1 MIDIKSNIDHLDGLA
16 AQFMADDFN
25 DNRLALIETGKD
37 IRAAAADLK
46 NLRDYAVQL
55 ERNIERM
62 SADIQ
67 TLKDSAGISLVN
79 ELERFIDRR
88 ITSKLDTLDLTQP
101 AEEVR
106 DLVRRMVQDGDI
118 VVTVDHSSI
127 DLELSLEV

>member
-25 DNRLALIETGKD
+25 DNRLALTETGKD

-67 TLKDSAGISLVN
+67 TLKDSAGNSLVN

-88 ITSKLDTLDLTQP
+88 IAAKLDDINP
-101 AEEVR
+101 NEEDIRQQVR
-106 DLVRRMVQDGDI
+106 SMIQDGEI

-127 DLELSLEV
+127 ELELSLEV

>member
-1 MIDIKSNIDHLDGLA
+1 MIDIKSNIDHLDELA
-16 AQFMADDFN
+16 AQYLADD
-25 DNRLALIETGKD
+25 LTETGKD

-46 NLRDYAVQL
+46 NLRDYAAQL

-67 TLKDSAGISLVN
+67 TLNDSAGNSLVN

>member
-1 MIDIKSNIDHLDGLA
+1 MIDIKSNIDHLDALA
-16 AQFMADDFN
+16 AQYLADD
-25 DNRLALIETGKD
+25 LTETGKD

-67 TLKDSAGISLVN
+67 TLKDSAGNSLVN

-88 ITSKLDTLDLTQP
+88 IAAKLDDINP
-101 AEEVR
+101 NEEDIRQQVR
-106 DLVRRMVQDGDI
+106 SMIQEGDI
-118 VVTVDHSSI
+118 VVTVEHSSI

>member
-25 DNRLALIETGKD
+25 DNRLALTETGKD

-67 TLKDSAGISLVN
+67 TLNDSAGNSLVN

-88 ITSKLDTLDLTQP
+88 IAAKLDDINP
-101 AEEVR
+101 NEEDIRQQVR
-106 DLVRRMVQDGDI
+106 SMIQEGDI

>member
-1 MIDIKSNIDHLDGLA
+1 MIDIKSNIDHLDELA
-16 AQFMADDFN
+16 AQYLADD
-25 DNRLALIETGKD
+25 LTETGKD

-46 NLRDYAVQL
+46 NLRDYAAQL

-67 TLKDSAGISLVN
+67 TLNDSAGNSLVN

-106 DLVRRMVQDGDI
+106 DLVRSMIQDGEI

>member
-88 ITSKLDTLDLTQP
+88 ISAKLDDINP
-101 AEEVR
+101 NEEDIRQQVR
-106 DLVRRMVQDGDI
+106 SMIQEGDI

>member
-1 MIDIKSNIDHLDGLA
+1 MIDIKSNIDHLDALA
-16 AQFMADDFN
+16 AQYLADD
-25 DNRLALIETGKD
+25 LTETGKD

-67 TLKDSAGISLVN
+67 TLKDSAGNSLVN

-88 ITSKLDTLDLTQP
+88 IAAKLDDINP
-101 AEEVR
+101 NEEDIRQQVR
-106 DLVRRMVQDGDI
+106 SMIQDGDI

>member
-1 MIDIKSNIDHLDGLA
+1 MIDIKSNIDHLDELA
-16 AQFMADDFN
+16 AQYLADD
-25 DNRLALIETGKD
+25 LTETGKD

-88 ITSKLDTLDLTQP
+88 IAAKLDDINP
-101 AEEVR
+101 NEEDIRQQVR
-106 DLVRRMVQDGDI
+106 SMIQDGEI

>member
-1 MIDIKSNIDHLDGLA
+1 MIDIKSNIDHLDALA
-16 AQFMADDFN
+16 AQYLADD
-25 DNRLALIETGKD
+25 LTETGKD

-46 NLRDYAVQL
+46 NLRDYAIQL
-55 ERNIERM
+55 ERNVSEM
-62 SADIQ
+62 SAEVQ
-67 TLKDSAGISLVN
+67 TLNDSAGKSLAN

-88 ITSKLDTLDLTQP
+88 ITSKFDTLDLTQP

-106 DLVRRMVQDGDI
+106 DLVRSMIQDGDI

>member
-1 MIDIKSNIDHLDGLA
+1 MIDIKSNIDHLDELA
-16 AQFMADDFN
+16 AQYLADD
-25 DNRLALIETGKD
+25 LTETGKD

-88 ITSKLDTLDLTQP
+88 ISAKLDDINP
-101 AEEVR
+101 NEEDIRQQVR
-106 DLVRRMVQDGDI
+106 SMIQEGDI

>member
-1 MIDIKSNIDHLDGLA
+1 MIEIKSNIDHLDKLA
-16 AQFMADDFN
+16 AQYLADD
-25 DNRLALIETGKD
+25 LTETGKD

-46 NLRDYAVQL
+46 NLRDYAGQL

-67 TLKDSAGISLVN
+67 TLNDSAGNSLVN

-88 ITSKLDTLDLTQP
+88 IAAKLDDINP
-101 AEEVR
+101 NEEDIRQQVR
-106 DLVRRMVQDGDI
+106 SMIQEGDI
-118 VVTVDHSSI
+118 VVTVDYSNI

>member
-1 MIDIKSNIDHLDGLA
+1 MIDIKSNIDHLDALA
-16 AQFMADDFN
+16 AQYLADD
-25 DNRLALIETGKD
+25 LTETGKD

-46 NLRDYAVQL
+46 NLRDYAIQL
-55 ERNIERM
+55 ERNVSEM
-62 SADIQ
+62 SADVQ
-67 TLKDSAGISLVN
+67 TLNDSAGNSLAN

-88 ITSKLDTLDLTQP
+88 ITSKFDTLDLTQP

-106 DLVRRMVQDGDI
+106 DLVRSMIQDGDI

>member
-1 MIDIKSNIDHLDGLA
+1 MIDIKSNIDHLDALA
-16 AQFMADDFN
+16 AQYLADD
-25 DNRLALIETGKD
+25 LTETGKD

-106 DLVRRMVQDGDI
+106 DLVRSMIQDGEI

>member
-1 MIDIKSNIDHLDGLA
+1 MIDIKSNIDHLDELA
-16 AQFMADDFN
+16 AQYLADD
-25 DNRLALIETGKD
+25 LTETGKD

-88 ITSKLDTLDLTQP
+88 ISAKLDDINP
-101 AEEVR
+101 NEEDIRQQVR
-106 DLVRRMVQDGDI
+106 SMIQEGDI
-118 VVTVDHSSI
+118 VVTVDYSNI

>member
-55 ERNIERM
+55 ERSIERM

-79 ELERFIDRR
+79 ELERFIDRL
-88 ITSKLDTLDLTQP
+88 IAAKLDDINP
-101 AEEVR
+101 NEEDIRQQVR
-106 DLVRRMVQDGDI
+106 SMIQEGDI

>member
-1 MIDIKSNIDHLDGLA
+1 MIDIKSNIDHLDALA
-16 AQFMADDFN
+16 AQYLADD
-25 DNRLALIETGKD
+25 LTETGKD

-46 NLRDYAVQL
+46 NLREYAVQL

-67 TLKDSAGISLVN
+67 TLNDSAGNSLVN

-88 ITSKLDTLDLTQP
+88 ISANLDTLDLTQP

-106 DLVRRMVQDGDI
+106 DLVRSMIEEGDI
-118 VVTVDHSSI
+118 MVTVDYSSI
-127 DLELSLEV
+127 DLELSLGV

>member
-1 MIDIKSNIDHLDGLA
+1 MIDIKSNIDHLDALA
-16 AQFMADDFN
+16 AQYLADD
-25 DNRLALIETGKD
+25 LTETGKD

-55 ERNIERM
+55 ERNIGRM

-88 ITSKLDTLDLTQP
+88 IAAKLDDINP
-101 AEEVR
+101 NEEDIRQQVR
-106 DLVRRMVQDGDI
+106 SMIQDGEI

>member
-1 MIDIKSNIDHLDGLA
+1 MIDIKSNIDHLDALA
-16 AQFMADDFN
+16 AQYLADD
-25 DNRLALIETGKD
+25 LTETGKD

-67 TLKDSAGISLVN
+67 TLNDSAGNSLVN

-88 ITSKLDTLDLTQP
+88 IAAKLDDINP
-101 AEEVR
+101 NEEDIRQQVR
-106 DLVRRMVQDGDI
+106 SMIQEGDI
-118 VVTVDHSSI
+118 VVTVEHSSI

>member
-1 MIDIKSNIDHLDGLA
+1 MIDIKSNIDHLDELA
-16 AQFMADDFN
+16 AQYLADD
-25 DNRLALIETGKD
+25 LTETGKD

-46 NLRDYAVQL
+46 NLRDYAAQL

-67 TLKDSAGISLVN
+67 TLNDSAGNSLVN

-88 ITSKLDTLDLTQP
+88 IAAKLDDINP
-101 AEEVR
+101 NEEDIRQQVR
-106 DLVRRMVQDGDI
+106 SMIQEGDI
-118 VVTVDHSSI
+118 MVTVDHSSI

>member
-1 MIDIKSNIDHLDGLA
+1 MIDIKSNIDHLDALA
-16 AQFMADDFN
+16 AQYLADD
-25 DNRLALIETGKD
+25 LTETGKD

-67 TLKDSAGISLVN
+67 TLKDSAGIALVN

-88 ITSKLDTLDLTQP
+88 ISAKLDDINP
-101 AEEVR
+101 NEEDIRQQVR
-106 DLVRRMVQDGDI
+106 SMIQDGEI

>member
-106 DLVRRMVQDGDI
+106 DLVRSMIQDGEI

>member
-1 MIDIKSNIDHLDGLA
+1 MIDIKSNIDHLDALA
-16 AQFMADDFN
+16 AQYLADD
-25 DNRLALIETGKD
+25 LTETGKD

-46 NLRDYAVQL
+46 NLRDYAIQL

-67 TLKDSAGISLVN
+67 TLKDSAGNSLVN

-106 DLVRRMVQDGDI
+106 DLVRSMIQDGEI

-127 DLELSLEV
+127 ELELSLEV

>member
-55 ERNIERM
+55 ERHTERM
-62 SADIQ
+62 IADIQ

-88 ITSKLDTLDLTQP
+88 IAAKLDDINP
-101 AEEVR
+101 NEEDIRQQVR
-106 DLVRRMVQDGDI
+106 SMIQDGEI

>member
-1 MIDIKSNIDHLDGLA
+1 MIDIKSNIDHLDELA
-16 AQFMADDFN
+16 AQYLADD
-25 DNRLALIETGKD
+25 LTETGKD
-37 IRAAAADLK
+37 IRATAADLK

-88 ITSKLDTLDLTQP
+88 IAAKLDDINP
-101 AEEVR
+101 NEEDIRQQVR
-106 DLVRRMVQDGDI
+106 SMIQDGEI

>member
-1 MIDIKSNIDHLDGLA
+1 MIDIKSNIDHLDALA
-16 AQFMADDFN
+16 AQYLADD
-25 DNRLALIETGKD
+25 LTETGKD

-46 NLRDYAVQL
+46 NLRDYAIQL
-55 ERNIERM
+55 ERNVSEM
-62 SADIQ
+62 SAEVQ
-67 TLKDSAGISLVN
+67 TLNDSAGKSLAN

-106 DLVRRMVQDGDI
+106 DLVRSMIQDGDI

>member
-25 DNRLALIETGKD
+25 DNRLALTETGKD

>member
-1 MIDIKSNIDHLDGLA
+1 MIDIKSNIDHLDALA
-16 AQFMADDFN
+16 AQYLADD
-25 DNRLALIETGKD
+25 LTETGKD

-88 ITSKLDTLDLTQP
+88 ISAKLDDINP
-101 AEEVR
+101 NEEDIRQQVR
-106 DLVRRMVQDGDI
+106 SMIQEGDI

>member
-88 ITSKLDTLDLTQP
+88 IAAKLDDINP
-101 AEEVR
+101 NEEDIRQQVR
-106 DLVRRMVQDGDI
+106 SMIQEGDI

>member
-1 MIDIKSNIDHLDGLA
+1 MIDIKSNIDHLDALA
-16 AQFMADDFN
+16 AQYLADD
-25 DNRLALIETGKD
+25 LTETGKD

-46 NLRDYAVQL
+46 NLRDYAIQL
-55 ERNIERM
+55 ERNVSEM
-62 SADIQ
+62 SAEVQ
-67 TLKDSAGISLVN
+67 TLNDSAGKSLAN

-106 DLVRRMVQDGDI
+106 NLVRSMIQDGEI

>member
-1 MIDIKSNIDHLDGLA
+1 MIDIKSNIDHLDALA
-16 AQFMADDFN
+16 AQYLADD
-25 DNRLALIETGKD
+25 LTETGKD

-46 NLRDYAVQL
+46 NLRDYAIQL
-55 ERNIERM
+55 ERNVSEM
-62 SADIQ
+62 SAEVQ
-67 TLKDSAGISLVN
+67 TLNDSAGNSLAN

-106 DLVRRMVQDGDI
+106 DLVRSMIQDGEI

-127 DLELSLEV
+127 ELELSLEV

>member
-1 MIDIKSNIDHLDGLA
+1 MIDIKSNIDHLDALA
-16 AQFMADDFN
+16 AQYLADD
-25 DNRLALIETGKD
+25 LTETGKD

-46 NLRDYAVQL
+46 NLRDYAIQL
-55 ERNIERM
+55 ERNVSEM
-62 SADIQ
+62 SAEVQ
-67 TLKDSAGISLVN
+67 TLNDSAGKSLAN

-106 DLVRRMVQDGDI
+106 DLVRSMIQDGEI

-127 DLELSLEV
+127 ELELSLEV

>member
-1 MIDIKSNIDHLDGLA
+1 MIDIKSNIDHLDALA
-16 AQFMADDFN
+16 AQYLADD
-25 DNRLALIETGKD
+25 LTETGKD

-46 NLRDYAVQL
+46 NLRDYAAQL

-67 TLKDSAGISLVN
+67 TLNDSAGNSLVN

-106 DLVRRMVQDGDI
+106 DLVRSMIQDGEI

>member
-1 MIDIKSNIDHLDGLA
+1 MIDIKSNIDHLDALA
-16 AQFMADDFN
+16 AQYLADD
-25 DNRLALIETGKD
+25 LTETGKD

-67 TLKDSAGISLVN
+67 TLKDSAGNSLVN

-88 ITSKLDTLDLTQP
+88 IAAKLDDINP
-101 AEEVR
+101 NEEDIRQQVR
-106 DLVRRMVQDGDI
+106 SMIQEGDI